1 MYERMELDACIFFL
15 PVCCTYRRREPERKR
30 LEFSVVASL
39 MLTKLYRTFFFK
51 LSEMLRTKWTKQELS
66 CLSGLKF
73 SLRFPDSSKIEC
85 SLPSTASSMVGPVG
99 YNCVTLCMLCLIIT

>member
-1 MYERMELDACIFFL
+1 MYKRMELDACIFSSLFAV
-15 PVCCTYRRREPERKR
+15 PIGGEPERKR

-39 MLTKLYRTFFFK
+39 MLTKLYHTFFK
-51 LSEMLRTKWTKQELS
+51 LREMLRTKWTKQKLS
-66 CLSGLKF
+66 CLGGLKF

-85 SLPSTASSMVGPVG
+85 SLPSTASSMVGLVG